1 MKFHISRYKTS
12 LAAPAP
18 RPRGRLPSILAALCR
33 GGGWAG
39 KWCLCPHCSCCW
51 RCHRPQ
57 GWQKTHHSVLSGT
70 RHGPA
75 SVRTPPSWARGA
87 ERPQFKETGAAF
99 NGDVVYTF
107 YTSYT
112 PGSIFANIPRYVAK
126 DASCKGCPNA
136 GCCVAINGGTPQRGN
151 ISLHLATVAAAVRK
165 ALPPSFDGIAALDWE
180 EWYPWYSTAG
190 HADDPGHPDGR
201 GVPPALSPRYIVES
215 RDLARASQPPR
226 GANSSVVEAEAQS
239 SWNASSLSFLVET
252 LRLCRQLRPHA
263 RWGFYNQASCWNNDR
278 QQDPS
283 SSGPGCTAGQEMRND
298 ALAPLWAVGD
308 VLLPSVYSGP
318 LTSSPLANQTW
329 HIRSQLA
336 EAARIQRASS
346 QALSLYAYTWYDAR
360 SGVLPTQWQPITS
373 PAQLQLEFGEPKR
386 AGGDG
391 VIVWGTST
399 DAGVYL
405 HPSNAAIARCREL
418 ASYFNNTLGPFLK
431 TLAQS

>member
-1 MKFHISRYKTS
+1 MVPLSPLLVL
-12 LAAPAP
+12 LALPSAP
-18 RPRGRLPSILAALCR
+18 RVAENSPFRALWNSPWPS
-33 GGGWAG
+33 
-39 KWCLCPHCSCCW
+39 LCPDA
-51 RCHRPQ
+51 
-57 GWQKTHHSVLSGT
+57 T
-70 RHGPA
+70 
-75 SVRTPPSWARGA
+75 WARGA
-87 ERPQFKETGAAF
+87 ERPQFKENSVEANTGAAF

-283 SSGPGCTAGQEMRND
+283 SSGPGCTAGQEMRDD
-298 ALAPLWAVGD
+298 ALAPLGAVGD
-308 VLLPSVYSGP
+308 VLLPSVCSGP

-431 TLAQS
+431 TLAKS